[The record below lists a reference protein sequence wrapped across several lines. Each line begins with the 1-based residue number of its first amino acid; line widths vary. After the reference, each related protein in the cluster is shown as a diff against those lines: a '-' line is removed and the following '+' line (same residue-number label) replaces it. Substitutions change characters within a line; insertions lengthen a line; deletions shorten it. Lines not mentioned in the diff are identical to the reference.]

1 MNPRNALLA
10 VVTGFAGFMLATVA
24 VTAALEPRIEFSVL
38 VGLPVGVL
46 VGLVLTW
53 YTYTRLTR
61 ASTGT
66 TGSRP
71 ANALVAAAV
80 TFVLV
85 MAVTVTFGAGATLA
99 LTGAVVLAVLAGTLM
114 YVRGPEAL

>member
-1 MNPRNALLA
+1 MNARNALLA
-10 VVTGFAGFMLATVA
+10 AVTGFAGFMLATVG

-38 VGLPVGVL
+38 VGLPVGTL

-53 YTYTRLTR
+53 YTYTWLTR
-61 ASTGT
+61 AQTEVT
-66 TGSRP
+66 DRRP

-85 MAVTVTFGAGATLA
+85 MAVAVTVGIGATPSLGA
-99 LTGAVVLAVLAGTLM
+99 AVVLAALAGGLM
-114 YVRGPEAL
+114 YLRGPETF

>member
-10 VVTGFAGFMLATVA
+10 VVTGFAGFMLTTVA
-24 VTAALEPRIEFSVL
+24 VTAGLEPRVEFSVL
-38 VGLPVGVL
+38 VGLPVGIV

-61 ASTGT
+61 AHTGT

-71 ANALVAAAV
+71 ANALVAGAV

-85 MAVTVTFGAGATLA
+85 MAVTVTVGAGATMALA
-99 LTGAVVLAVLAGTLM
+99 GAVILAVIAGAVM
-114 YVRGPEAL
+114 YVRGPEAF